1 MSQPGGNIMYAT
13 APHRDLANQRVA
25 WLLEQAEHDRLVAQ
39 ARRARRQRRR
49 PRRLTWALRAF
60 APQAAQQHAGAR

>member
-1 MSQPGGNIMYAT
+1 MYA
-13 APHRDLANQRVA
+13 AHPHLDLANQRVA
-25 WLLEQAEHDRLVAQ
+25 RLLEQAEHHRLVAQ

-49 PRRLTWALRAF
+49 PRRLTRTLRAV